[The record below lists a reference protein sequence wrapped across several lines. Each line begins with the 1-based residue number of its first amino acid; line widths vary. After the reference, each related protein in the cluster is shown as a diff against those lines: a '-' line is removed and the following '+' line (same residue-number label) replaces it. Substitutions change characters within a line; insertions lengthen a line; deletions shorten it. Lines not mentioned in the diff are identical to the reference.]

1 MGIHLKKINQIL
13 SIFDKKIHFPNMKKI
28 LSIDG
33 GGIRGIIPAVILADI
48 EHRTKKPIS
57 KLFDI
62 IAGTS
67 TGGILALGLVMPD
80 DTYPDKPA
88 QTAQEMIKM
97 YKNEGRKIFPPSF
110 LDSLGLAGWSGEK
123 YGEKGIEG
131 VLEERFADTR
141 LSQALCD
148 TIITSYEIEKR
159 ENVIF
164 KSTTAQLEHEEDFY
178 MRDIARATSAAPT
191 YFEPAKIQAI
201 NKQNSYY
208 LVDGGLFANNP
219 AMYAYTHFIENVKGR
234 ENKECIMVSL
244 GTGNVFKPILYK
256 KAINWGLIGW
266 AKPTIDILFDGIC
279 NAIDEQL
286 RVIFKAR
293 KNSRYYRF
301 QRELQNE
308 YNELDDTKEETI
320 NYLIGL
326 AERLVDEKKEVI
338 EQLCER
344 LVK

>member
-1 MGIHLKKINQIL
+1 
-13 SIFDKKIHFPNMKKI
+13 MKKI

-33 GGIRGIIPAVILADI
+33 GGIRGIIPAVILAEI
-48 EHRTKKPIS
+48 EHRTKKPIC

-62 IAGTS
+62 VAGTS
-67 TGGILALGLVMPD
+67 TGGMLALGLVMPD
-80 DTYPDKPA
+80 NTYHDKPA

-110 LDSLGLAGWSGEK
+110 LDKLGLAGWNSEK
-123 YGEKGIEG
+123 YGEEGIEA
-131 VLEERFADTR
+131 VLHNRFGETR

-159 ENVIF
+159 ENIIF
-164 KSTTAQLEHEEDFY
+164 QSSIAKLEDENDFY

-191 YFEPAKIQAI
+191 YFEPAKIKPI
-201 NKQNSYY
+201 NKEQHYY

-219 AMYAYTHFIENVKGR
+219 AMCAYTYFIEHVKGR
-234 ENKECIMVSL
+234 ESKECLMLSL

-266 AKPTIDILFDGIC
+266 AKPTIDILFDGIS
-279 NAIDEQL
+279 NAIDDQL
-286 RVIFKAR
+286 KIIFKAR
-293 KNSRYYRF
+293 KNSKYYRF

-308 YNELDDTKEETI
+308 YNDLDDTKEETI
-320 NYLIGL
+320 SYLIGL
-326 AERLVDEKKEVI
+326 GERLIDEKTDLLDEI
-338 EQLCER
+338 CE
-344 LVK
+344 KIQ

>member
-1 MGIHLKKINQIL
+1 
-13 SIFDKKIHFPNMKKI
+13 MKKI

-33 GGIRGIIPAVILADI
+33 GGIRGVIPAVILAHI
-48 EHRTKKPIS
+48 EHLTHKPIS

-62 IAGTS
+62 VAGTS
-67 TGGILALGLVMPD
+67 TGGMLALGLVMPD

-88 QTAQEMIKM
+88 QTAQEMVKM
-97 YKNEGRKIFPPSF
+97 YKNEGKKIFPPSF
-110 LDSLGLAGWSGEK
+110 LDKLGLAGWNGEK
-123 YGEKGIEG
+123 YNDDGISQVLKNRFGE
-131 VLEERFADTR
+131 TR
-141 LSQALCD
+141 LSQALCH
-148 TIITSYEIEKR
+148 TLITSYEIEKR

-164 KSTTAQLEHEEDFY
+164 RSEKAKLEHEEDFY
-178 MRDIARATSAAPT
+178 MRDVARATSAAPT
-191 YFEPAKIQAI
+191 YFEPAKIQPV
-201 NKQNSYY
+201 NKDNFYY

-219 AMYAYTHFIENVKGR
+219 AMCAYTYFIENTKGR
-234 ENKECIMVSL
+234 ESKDCLMLSL

-286 RVIFKAR
+286 RVIFKTQ
-293 KNSRYYRF
+293 KKSKYYRF

-308 YNELDDTKEETI
+308 YNDLDDTKEETI

-326 AERLVDEKKEVI
+326 AERLVDEKIDVI
-338 EQLCER
+338 ENLCEI